1 MGEYLSLLVPL
12 MLLYFKLF
20 ILFFQILRQCLV
32 LAITDSQGEKSTN
45 HFFPLVEVVALQT
58 LEQVREDKEV
68 LVDLVLAVEVVV
80 LVVLVLLVAV
90 ERGAMVWSSFILG
103 NAINAW

>member
-1 MGEYLSLLVPL
+1 
-12 MLLYFKLF
+12 
-20 ILFFQILRQCLV
+20 
-32 LAITDSQGEKSTN
+32 
-45 HFFPLVEVVALQT
+45 
-58 LEQVREDKEV
+58 
-68 LVDLVLAVEVVV
+68 VEVVV